1 VPLAVTRMPDMVTTA
16 GGTTSNAIGIFDDA
30 WAISIYSPATT
41 FTSTYVTIQ
50 VEPTSTGT
58 DFVTLQSGG
67 SDVTLSS
74 GAAMVIS
81 PLPFMQLRIVHDA
94 AEAAARTFTVR
105 KTILT

>member
-1 VPLAVTRMPDMVTTA
+1 MVTSA
-16 GGTTSNAIGIFDDA
+16 GGTTSNAIGFFDDA
-30 WAISIYSPATT
+30 WAISIYSPTTT

-74 GAAMVIS
+74 GKAMVLS
-81 PLPFMQLRIVHDA
+81 PLPFMQMRIVHDA
-94 AEAAARTFTVR
+94 AEAAERTFTVR

>member
-1 VPLAVTRMPDMVTTA
+1 VPLAVTRLPAMVTSA
-16 GGTTSNAIGIFDDA
+16 GGTTSNAIGLFDDA

-67 SDVTLSS
+67 SDITLSS
-74 GAAMVIS
+74 GKAMVLS
-81 PLPFMQLRIVHDA
+81 PLPFMQMRIVHDA
-94 AEAAARTFTVR
+94 AEAAERTFTVR